1 MPFCPRSEF
10 ELLADALVFDPNHL
24 ATFSR
29 SDHQSVPALARDF
42 SIREPILE
50 LHVVPQADRL
60 KTISRLPVTQDHS
73 PADLVGVEDFSSSH
87 GRRPDWAAAVDG
99 SPAEEEAAEAALPC
113 LAVQFHRAPASFVPR
128 GRNGGKGY
136 VTRRVTSD
144 CCDRTKRDRFVR

>member
-73 PADLVGVEDFSSSH
+73 PADLVGVEDLGSARG
-87 GRRPDWAAAVDG
+87 GRPERAAAIDG
-99 SPAEEEAAEAALPC
+99 LPAEAQTVEAPLPG
-113 LAVQFHRAPASFVPR
+113 LAVQFHRAPASFEPH
-128 GRNGGKGY
+128 GRNGRNGY
-136 VTRRVTSD
+136 VPRRVTSNGG
-144 CCDRTKRDRFVR
+144 DRAYRDRFV